1 MRECFEAELRVAQ
14 ARGVVSPDEAE
25 ALLSKS
31 RREGHHPLMLLVET
45 GVISEDTF
53 LEIQAVARA
62 DLTAP
67 LDSPF
72 PSSESTAIDET
83 LIPGATA
90 PRPGEALLPGSPTL
104 TLNPTP
110 AALETSSLEP
120 AFPVP
125 GWERYQPIRFLGQG
139 GMGRVYLAHD
149 PLLRR
154 NVALKFVRG
163 DDPDLVRRFGTEA
176 QAQARV
182 EHERVCKVYEVGE
195 VRGQPFIAMQ
205 YVEGRSL
212 LEVARELSLEQ
223 TVMVMKQVTEGVHAA
238 HRAGLIHRDIKPSN
252 ILVERGEDGQWRPFV
267 MDFGLARDWQREH
280 TVTGTV
286 LGTLHYM
293 APEQARGDIRLLD
306 RRADVYGLGATL
318 YVLLT
323 GKMPIPGDN
332 NLEVLTNLANQD
344 PRPLRQWNK
353 NVPADLEA
361 IVLKCLERQPA
372 HRYDSA
378 RALAEDLERFLN
390 GEAVKARSVGSWYR
404 LRKQARKHRALLA
417 MAAVLV
423 MIVGF
428 ALGQAMLARRE
439 LERRERQAHHFG
451 ERARDVHSR
460 TRIMQLSRLHD
471 TTAELKNL
479 RQELAAIKQE
489 MERGGTSAL
498 GPGHYALGLGWL
510 ELGEPDKARHHL
522 EAAWKLGFQQ
532 SSVVSGLA
540 LAYGQ
545 LYNLR
550 LREVNL
556 DIEWLAH
563 LRSLTAIEPTLKE
576 DDLARTY
583 REHAIHWL
591 NLSEESRTLPR
602 EYIAALL
609 AFYRGHSNEA
619 LARLDELKV
628 PAPGFYEA
636 AKLRGDI
643 FFRRATTPSAPAAH
657 NPEQTAQIL
666 ADLTAAREQYIQ
678 VTDTAQSWPE
688 AHFALA
694 RVDAELLFMSSPPG
708 SDNQQERQEHGRKA
722 LEHLERAVRASP
734 DHVPSLILTA
744 MVQRNLAGFEQRA
757 DAQQAIL
764 RKAIQAGTAAV
775 ALAPSNTLARKE
787 LAMDLRELGASI
799 QREGLDPRGPLNQAL
814 EVLEKIPA
822 KDHDYYVH
830 HTRALVF
837 IVMADHADSTAMG
850 LQYRDKS
857 ITDLNATLTLAD
869 RYSPALNN
877 LADQHISRAAHPQ
890 NPNREKDLQ
899 LAGKA
904 LKQSL
909 SLTPKN
915 PSVIYREG
923 DYHLVWA
930 QHLRD
935 KDEDGRPSLKA
946 SVEACRRGQAIAPR
960 RASLFFIEGLAWME
974 LARAA
979 WELGEPPFPDLVH
992 AQRAFEQA
1000 RTVAPKNK
1008 LAHSNLA
1015 NLHATRA
1022 EYLHRLGRDFLSSLH
1037 DARLAAREAT
1047 KLSPTAFAPRN
1058 NLGNTSRLQAEHM
1071 LESQGT
1077 PGPHLPLALETL
1089 GHIRADE
1096 KGDEHTVLYL
1106 AQAQTLQA
1114 RARTRQGGDA
1124 DGDFE
1129 KAEQT
1134 YRAAVEMSTTPLDAR
1149 RIHARHL
1156 LEWATWRR
1164 QTGRDARPL
1173 VDQGLALLDEVLR
1186 ARPSWAEV
1194 RALHA
1199 SLRLLRSDDPQTSA
1213 RARQDLRDALK
1224 DNPNLRF
1231 EWEKRAHLSVSRVTD

>member
-53 LEIQAVARA
+53 MEIQAVARA
-62 DLTAP
+62 DLTPP
-67 LDSPF
+67 LDTPLLSC
-72 PSSESTAIDET
+72 ESTAIAKT

-90 PRPGEALLPGSPTL
+90 PPPGEALLPGSPTL

-110 AALETSSLEP
+110 AALEASSLEP

-353 NVPADLEA
+353 NVPVDLEA

-372 HRYDSA
+372 DRYDSA

-417 MAAVLV
+417 MAAVVVLLA
-423 MIVGF
+423 GF
-428 ALGQAMLARRE
+428 ALVQAMLAREE
-439 LERRERQAHHFG
+439 LARRERQAHHFG
-451 ERARDVHSR
+451 ERAKGVQSR
-460 TRIMQLSRLHD
+460 TRIMRLSRLHD
-471 TTAELKNL
+471 TTADRKTL
-479 RQELAAIKQE
+479 LAALEDIKRE
-489 MERGGTSAL
+489 MALGGESAL

-510 ELGEPDKARHHL
+510 ELEEPDKAREHL
-522 EAAWKLGFQQ
+522 EAAWQLGFLQP
-532 SSVVSGLA
+532 SVVSGLA

-545 LYNLR
+545 LYNRR
-550 LREVNL
+550 LRDENL
-556 DIEWLAH
+556 AFDQLADERR
-563 LRSLTAIEPTLKE
+563 LSASVRKAYKSP
-576 DDLARTY
+576 DDTTRKY
-583 REHAIHWL
+583 REQAITWL
-591 NLSEESRTLPR
+591 NRSKESFDLPP

-609 AFYRGHSNEA
+609 AFNEGNSNEA
-619 LARLDELKV
+619 LAKLDNFQAPV
-628 PAPGFYEA
+628 PGFYEA

-643 FFRRATTPSAPAAH
+643 FFRRATMPSESAQRTP
-657 NPEQTAQIL
+657 EEIAQII
-666 ADLTAAREQYIQ
+666 ADLAYAREQYLQ
-678 VTDTAQSWPE
+678 VADTAQSWPE
-688 AHFALA
+688 AHLALA
-694 RVDAELLFMSSPPG
+694 SIDAELLFMAPTAG
-708 SDNQQERQEHGRKA
+708 GNTREERKAHGRKA
-722 LEHLERAVRASP
+722 LEHLERANGVAP

-744 MVQRNLAGFEQRA
+744 MVFRNLAMLEQST
-757 DAQQAIL
+757 DAETFL
-764 RKAIQAGTAAV
+764 RKAVAAGKAAV
-775 ALAPSNTLARKE
+775 ELAPSSTLARKE
-787 LAMDLRELGASI
+787 LSMDLRQLGAHQ
-799 QREGLDPRGPLNQAL
+799 QRQGMDPHEPLNQAL
-814 EVLEKIPA
+814 EVLAQVPATSRNYYIP
-822 KDHDYYVH
+822 

-837 IVMADHADSTAMG
+837 ITLADQAGSTGVAG
-850 LQYRDKS
+850 LHYRTKA
-857 ITDLNATLTLAD
+857 IEELLATLALAD
-869 RYSPALNN
+869 RYPAALNN
-877 LADQHISRAAHPQ
+877 LMDQYLMRAAHPQ
-890 NPNREKDLQ
+890 SKSREEDFH
-899 LAGKA
+899 LAEEV
-904 LKQSL
+904 LKRSL
-909 SLTPKN
+909 ALTPRN
-915 PSVIYREG
+915 TAVLYREG
-923 DYHLVWA
+923 DLHLTRA
-930 QHLRD
+930 QYLRD
-935 KDEDGRPSLKA
+935 KGQDERP
-946 SVEACRRGQAIAPR
+946 
-960 RASLFFIEGLAWME
+960 
-974 LARAA
+974 
-979 WELGEPPFPDLVH
+979 
-992 AQRAFEQA
+992 
-1000 RTVAPKNK
+1000 
-1008 LAHSNLA
+1008 
-1015 NLHATRA
+1015 
-1022 EYLHRLGRDFLSSLH
+1022 
-1037 DARLAAREAT
+1037 
-1047 KLSPTAFAPRN
+1047 
-1058 NLGNTSRLQAEHM
+1058 
-1071 LESQGT
+1071 
-1077 PGPHLPLALETL
+1077 AL
-1089 GHIRADE
+1089 
-1096 KGDEHTVLYL
+1096 
-1106 AQAQTLQA
+1106 
-1114 RARTRQGGDA
+1114 
-1124 DGDFE
+1124 
-1129 KAEQT
+1129 
-1134 YRAAVEMSTTPLDAR
+1134 
-1149 RIHARHL
+1149 
-1156 LEWATWRR
+1156 
-1164 QTGRDARPL
+1164 
-1173 VDQGLALLDEVLR
+1173 
-1186 ARPSWAEV
+1186 
-1194 RALHA
+1194 
-1199 SLRLLRSDDPQTSA
+1199 
-1213 RARQDLRDALK
+1213 
-1224 DNPNLRF
+1224 
-1231 EWEKRAHLSVSRVTD
+1231 